1 MSMFASKHKWSLSN
15 TGSDIQFNVEISEW
29 STSNLTISCCPSLL
43 VNINGVFPTLFLA
56 FKSMYLKFY
65 GLCNVNFLYQILKV
79 DLQTFFGAVSDLL
92 V

>member
-43 VNINGVFPTLFLA
+43 VNINGVFPTLRTLECQFFVPNSKGRFA
-56 FKSMYLKFY
+56 
-65 GLCNVNFLYQILKV
+65 N
-79 DLQTFFGAVSDLL
+79 FFGAVSDLL